1 MSHIFLLNNQHLIKN
16 FDKNLLYNQTVF
28 SISLQPAGSDMCIAL
43 CRGLLKV
50 LKGVEIYNM
59 LKAFLHYNIALC
71 TKQNGE

>member
-28 SISLQPAGSDMCIAL
+28 SISLQPAEADMRIAL
-43 CRGLLKV
+43 CRRLLKV

-59 LKAFLHYNIALC
+59 LKALLHYNIAVC
-71 TKQNGE
+71 TKQNGK